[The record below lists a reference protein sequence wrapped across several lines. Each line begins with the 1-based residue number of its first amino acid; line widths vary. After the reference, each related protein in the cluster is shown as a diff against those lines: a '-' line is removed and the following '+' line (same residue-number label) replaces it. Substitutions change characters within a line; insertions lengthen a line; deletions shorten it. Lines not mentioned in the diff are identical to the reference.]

1 MQDRR
6 NEKPL
11 SDDQLYK
18 LGNLKSKIT
27 KERRKD
33 ELDRLIEVRQQKKV
47 WHNIML
53 FCGAINLILIAFAIV
68 GYVNNA

>member
-6 NEKPL
+6 NETPL

-18 LGNLKSKIT
+18 LGDLKSKIT

-68 GYVNNA
+68 GYVNNV

>member
-1 MQDRR
+1 MEDRR
-6 NEKPL
+6 SKKPL
-11 SDDQLYK
+11 SDEKLYK
-18 LGNLKSKIT
+18 LDNLNKKIT

-53 FCGAINLILIAFAIV
+53 FCAAINLILIAFAIV
-68 GYVNNA
+68 GYVNNV